1 MNKKCQTILPAA
13 FVCTKREGGKGEKE
27 TFREERAASLWN
39 LLSRLPLRGGE
50 VSLYLLAR
58 RGRTSIIFLAAIVM
72 RLGGN
77 SRRKKGLNV
86 E

>member
-1 MNKKCQTILPAA
+1 MSNNFTSCIR
-13 FVCTKREGGKGEKE
+13 VHEEGGGKGGKGNVQ
-27 TFREERAASLWN
+27 RGKSGKWN
-39 LLSRLPLRGGE
+39 LLSRLPLGGGGDSA
-50 VSLYLLAR
+50 SLYLLAR

-72 RLGGN
+72 RLEGN

>member
-1 MNKKCQTILPAA
+1 MHE
-13 FVCTKREGGKGEKE
+13 EGGGGGRGKRKRSERKERQVSGIYCRDFLLGE
-27 TFREERAASLWN
+27 
-39 LLSRLPLRGGE
+39 GE